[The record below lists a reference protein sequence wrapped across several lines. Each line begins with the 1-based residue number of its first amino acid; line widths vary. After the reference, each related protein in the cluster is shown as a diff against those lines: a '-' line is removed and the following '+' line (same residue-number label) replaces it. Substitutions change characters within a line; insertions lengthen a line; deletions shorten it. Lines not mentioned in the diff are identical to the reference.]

1 MFRGLRPCLSKSRLF
16 LRVGFCLVIVF
27 QETAPSTP
35 GGRSRV
41 LAAETAAAARPPVR
55 PSARPSAPAPPL
67 RDRLPVAA
75 PASSGPSAHRAVAA
89 RSPAASRSP
98 LGPGGD
104 TAPCGG
110 SRLPARPSAAPSLAG
125 PPVRAAAAMGTDSR
139 AAGALLARASTLHLQ
154 TGNLL
159 NWGRLRKKCPSTH
172 SEELRDCIQKTLNE
186 WSSQISPDLIRE
198 FPDVLECTVSHALE
212 KINPDEREEMKVSA
226 KLFIV
231 GSNSSSSTRSAV
243 DMACSVL
250 GVAQLDSVIIASPPI
265 EDGVNLSLEHLQP
278 YWEELENLVQS
289 KKIVAIG
296 TSDLDK
302 TQLEQLYQWAQ
313 VKPNSNQVNL
323 ASCCVMPPDLTAFA
337 KKFDIQLLTHND
349 PKELLSEASFQEA
362 LQESIPDIE
371 AQEWVP
377 LWLLRYSV
385 IVKSRGII
393 KSKGYILQAKRRGS

>member
-1 MFRGLRPCLSKSRLF
+1 
-16 LRVGFCLVIVF
+16 
-27 QETAPSTP
+27 
-35 GGRSRV
+35 
-41 LAAETAAAARPPVR
+41 
-55 PSARPSAPAPPL
+55 
-67 RDRLPVAA
+67 
-75 PASSGPSAHRAVAA
+75 
-89 RSPAASRSP
+89 
-98 LGPGGD
+98 
-104 TAPCGG
+104 
-110 SRLPARPSAAPSLAG
+110 
-125 PPVRAAAAMGTDSR
+125 MGTDSR
-139 AAGALLARASTLHLQ
+139 AAKALLARARTLHLQ

-186 WSSQISPDLIRE
+186 WSSQINPDLVRE
-198 FPDVLECTVSHALE
+198 FPDVLECTVSHAVE

-243 DMACSVL
+243 DMERGACSSCKLPRKKAGQRNPLVCHTEQVACSVL

-337 KKFDIQLLTHND
+337 KQFDIQLLTHND

-362 LQESIPDIE
+362 LQESIPDIQ
-371 AQEWVP
+371 AHEWVP

>member
-1 MFRGLRPCLSKSRLF
+1 
-16 LRVGFCLVIVF
+16 
-27 QETAPSTP
+27 
-35 GGRSRV
+35 
-41 LAAETAAAARPPVR
+41 
-55 PSARPSAPAPPL
+55 
-67 RDRLPVAA
+67 
-75 PASSGPSAHRAVAA
+75 
-89 RSPAASRSP
+89 
-98 LGPGGD
+98 
-104 TAPCGG
+104 
-110 SRLPARPSAAPSLAG
+110 
-125 PPVRAAAAMGTDSR
+125 MGTHSR
-139 AAGALLARASTLHLQ
+139 AAGALLARASTC
-154 TGNLL
+154 TCRRGTV
-159 NWGRLRKKCPSTH
+159 NWGRMRKKCPSTH

-186 WSSQISPDLIRE
+186 WSSQISPDLVRE
-198 FPDVLECTVSHALE
+198 FPDVLECTVSHAVE

-231 GSNSSSSTRSAV
+231 GSNSSSSTRNAV

-278 YWEELENLVQS
+278 YWEELQNLVHS

-337 KKFDIQLLTHND
+337 KQFDIQLLTHND

-362 LQESIPDIE
+362 LQESIPGIQ
-371 AQEWVP
+371 AREWAP

-385 IVKSRGII
+385 IVKSRGVI
-393 KSKGYILQAKRRGS
+393 KSKGYILQAKRKGS

>member
-1 MFRGLRPCLSKSRLF
+1 MGH
-16 LRVGFCLVIVF
+16 
-27 QETAPSTP
+27 
-35 GGRSRV
+35 
-41 LAAETAAAARPPVR
+41 ETAAAARR
-55 PSARPSAPAPPL
+55 CGS
-67 RDRLPVAA
+67 
-75 PASSGPSAHRAVAA
+75 
-89 RSPAASRSP
+89 RSPARPPIGWEAKPRAPLATLGGGGTGLRSVWSRASSKHSAGATSP
-98 LGPGGD
+98 GETPLPV
-104 TAPCGG
+104 
-110 SRLPARPSAAPSLAG
+110 LPADGRTLERTGPLLFAGGGACREGQSLAPTLSRPPG
-125 PPVRAAAAMGTDSR
+125 PFPPSPPRGQIIH
-139 AAGALLARASTLHLQ
+139 LARRLW
-154 TGNLL
+154 TGVSN
-159 NWGRLRKKCPSTH
+159 
-172 SEELRDCIQKTLNE
+172 ELRDCIQKTLNE
-186 WSSQISPDLIRE
+186 WSSQISPDLVRE
-198 FPDVLECTVSHALE
+198 FPDVLECTVSHAVE

-231 GSNSSSSTRSAV
+231 GSNSSSSTRNAV

-337 KKFDIQLLTHND
+337 KQFDIQLLTHND

-362 LQESIPDIE
+362 LKESIPDIQ
-371 AQEWVP
+371 AHEWVP

>member
-1 MFRGLRPCLSKSRLF
+1 MSQALEASGKLLDQYRKLLCLSWAQG
-16 LRVGFCLVIVF
+16 GFRTWQVQLAPRA
-27 QETAPSTP
+27 TAPGCSP
-35 GGRSRV
+35 NAPVSSDSRGSQGRGERQ
-41 LAAETAAAARPPVR
+41 
-55 PSARPSAPAPPL
+55 SAPFPAPPT
-67 RDRLPVAA
+67 
-75 PASSGPSAHRAVAA
+75 
-89 RSPAASRSP
+89 SP
-98 LGPGGD
+98 
-104 TAPCGG
+104 
-110 SRLPARPSAAPSLAG
+110 
-125 PPVRAAAAMGTDSR
+125 
-139 AAGALLARASTLHLQ
+139 
-154 TGNLL
+154 
-159 NWGRLRKKCPSTH
+159 
-172 SEELRDCIQKTLNE
+172 ELRDCIQKTLNE
-186 WSSQISPDLIRE
+186 WSSQISPDLVRE
-198 FPDVLECTVSHALE
+198 FPDVLECTVSHAIE

-231 GSNSSSSTRSAV
+231 GSNSSSSTKNAI

-250 GVAQLDSVIIASPPI
+250 GVAHLDSVIIASPPI
-265 EDGVNLSLEHLQP
+265 EDGVHLSLEHLQP

-337 KKFDIQLLTHND
+337 KQFDIQLLTHND

-362 LQESIPDIE
+362 LEESIPDIQ
-371 AQEWVP
+371 AHDWVP

>member
-1 MFRGLRPCLSKSRLF
+1 
-16 LRVGFCLVIVF
+16 
-27 QETAPSTP
+27 
-35 GGRSRV
+35 
-41 LAAETAAAARPPVR
+41 
-55 PSARPSAPAPPL
+55 
-67 RDRLPVAA
+67 
-75 PASSGPSAHRAVAA
+75 
-89 RSPAASRSP
+89 
-98 LGPGGD
+98 
-104 TAPCGG
+104 
-110 SRLPARPSAAPSLAG
+110 
-125 PPVRAAAAMGTDSR
+125 MGTDSR

-243 DMACSVL
+243 DMGKQKFIFFIITDFVLVL

-362 LQESIPDIE
+362 LSGKHPDIE

-377 LWLLRYSV
+377 LWLLRV
-385 IVKSRGII
+385 LCHRESRGII
-393 KSKGYILQAKRRGS
+393 KSKGYILQAKEGFLNYNSSSITY

>member
-1 MFRGLRPCLSKSRLF
+1 
-16 LRVGFCLVIVF
+16 
-27 QETAPSTP
+27 
-35 GGRSRV
+35 
-41 LAAETAAAARPPVR
+41 
-55 PSARPSAPAPPL
+55 
-67 RDRLPVAA
+67 
-75 PASSGPSAHRAVAA
+75 
-89 RSPAASRSP
+89 
-98 LGPGGD
+98 
-104 TAPCGG
+104 
-110 SRLPARPSAAPSLAG
+110 
-125 PPVRAAAAMGTDSR
+125 
-139 AAGALLARASTLHLQ
+139 
-154 TGNLL
+154 
-159 NWGRLRKKCPSTH
+159 
-172 SEELRDCIQKTLNE
+172 
-186 WSSQISPDLIRE
+186 
-198 FPDVLECTVSHALE
+198 
-212 KINPDEREEMKVSA
+212 MKVSA

-243 DMACSVL
+243 DMVVSKQSWRRKFYEDKGATKNFWDLGNKKFFSPERGACSSCKLPRKKAGQRNPLVCHTEQVACSVL

-337 KKFDIQLLTHND
+337 KQFDIQLLTHND

-362 LQESIPDIE
+362 LQESIPDIQ
-371 AQEWVP
+371 AHEWVP

>member
-1 MFRGLRPCLSKSRLF
+1 
-16 LRVGFCLVIVF
+16 
-27 QETAPSTP
+27 
-35 GGRSRV
+35 
-41 LAAETAAAARPPVR
+41 
-55 PSARPSAPAPPL
+55 
-67 RDRLPVAA
+67 
-75 PASSGPSAHRAVAA
+75 
-89 RSPAASRSP
+89 
-98 LGPGGD
+98 
-104 TAPCGG
+104 
-110 SRLPARPSAAPSLAG
+110 
-125 PPVRAAAAMGTDSR
+125 MGTDSR
-139 AAGALLARASTLHLQ
+139 AAGALLARARTLHLQ

-172 SEELRDCIQKTLNE
+172 SEE
-186 WSSQISPDLIRE
+186 E
-198 FPDVLECTVSHALE
+198 FPDVLECTVSHAVE

-231 GSNSSSSTRSAV
+231 GSNSSSSTRNAI

-337 KKFDIQLLTHND
+337 KQFDIQLLTHND
-349 PKELLSEASFQEA
+349 PKGSNLVPPTCQNCSLKQVSKKLFRKAFLTFKHMSFPPSIFNLWRCKHLIYVLCIGEQFILLPNVHFEKCAA
-362 LQESIPDIE
+362 IL
-371 AQEWVP
+371 
-377 LWLLRYSV
+377 
-385 IVKSRGII
+385 II
-393 KSKGYILQAKRRGS
+393 